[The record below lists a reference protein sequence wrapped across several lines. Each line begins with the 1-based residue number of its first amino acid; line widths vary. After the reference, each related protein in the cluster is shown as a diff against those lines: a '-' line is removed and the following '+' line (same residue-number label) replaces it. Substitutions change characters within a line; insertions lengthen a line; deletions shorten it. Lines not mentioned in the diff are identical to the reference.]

1 MGEDTA
7 MSLVGPPLNRSPVDA
22 FRRRTPNIP
31 PPLLLLSSPSLL
43 VLRSRGAVAGS
54 DDDEPEGDGGPL
66 LVVPCGVD
74 SESEDEGG
82 GEIVVLPRRFFLS
95 DWLSGGADRFM
106 LPPASLLCRGDV
118 EPSSPLL
125 LWSSSAACFRRPKP
139 LKAAGRVWL
148 LRITLAPPTVL
159 PPSECLSLGVNG
171 SAAAHSAIAL
181 IHSFFVSAESMQM
194 TTRSCFA

>member
-1 MGEDTA
+1 MGDDTA
-7 MSLVGPPLNRSPVDA
+7 MSLIEPPLNRSPVDA
-22 FRRRTPNIP
+22 FRRRTPNMP
-31 PPLLLLSSPSLL
+31 PPLLLSSPSLL
-43 VLRSRGAVAGS
+43 VLRWRGAVAGS
-54 DDDEPEGDGGPL
+54 GDEPEGEGGPL

-74 SESEDEGG
+74 SESEDAGG
-82 GEIVVLPRRFFLS
+82 EEIVVLPRRFFLS
-95 DWLSGGADRFM
+95 DWPGGAERFM
-106 LPPASLLCRGDV
+106 LPSLLCRGDV
-118 EPSSPLL
+118 EPSSPLP

-148 LRITLAPPTVL
+148 LRITVAPPTVL

-181 IHSFFVSAESMQM
+181 IHSFFVSAESVQT